1 MFLQEAPAMTATATT
16 SVAVPPAILDMLSLA
31 DASWRPALRTGLEAL
46 VAANPDYLPAL
57 LEDDYLPTEG
67 RLFAAFAQPLPAVRY
82 ILVGEGPYPR
92 PESATGFCFMDG
104 AVQSLWSESGLSKPV
119 NRATSLR
126 NFMKLLLVADG
137 RLKPD
142 NTSGAAL
149 AHVAHEAN
157 APGSTL
163 IQTRAELQQN
173 LTDRGFLLLN
183 AALVFRPHVPPLKEA
198 KAWQPFLEA
207 VLEALERHAAE
218 SKRPL
223 PILVLWGKIAEQ
235 LKSVPA
241 LPDFPQAVSE
251 HPYNLTF
258 ILNPAMQ
265 ALFGPLHLL
274 QKPAGTR
281 V

>member
-1 MFLQEAPAMTATATT
+1 M
-16 SVAVPPAILDMLSLA
+16 LDLA
-31 DASWRPALRTGLEAL
+31 DASWRPALREGLTAL
-46 VAANPDYLPAL
+46 AAANPDYLPAL

-82 ILVGEGPYPR
+82 VLVGEGPYPR

-104 AVQSLWSESGLSKPV
+104 AVQSLWSATGLSKPV

-137 RLKPD
+137 RLKAG
-142 NTSGAAL
+142 NTSGDAL
-149 AHVAHEAN
+149 AHIAHEAN
-157 APGSTL
+157 APESAF

-198 KAWQPFLEA
+198 KAWQPFLEC
-207 VLEALERHAAE
+207 VLEALEQHAAA
-218 SKRPL
+218 SKTSL
-223 PILVLWGKIAEQ
+223 PTLVLWGKIAEQ

-251 HPYNLTF
+251 HPYNLSF
-258 ILNPAMQ
+258 ILNPTMQ
-265 ALFGPLHLL
+265 ALFGPMHLL
-274 QKPAGTR
+274 QKSTNKR